1 MKKYEKIY
9 ADPAGKKVTLV
20 TDAAGLVGATGAK
33 KRVLLVGPI
42 LTQTGYGEHTRFMY
56 RALKSRP
63 DLFDVFIMAIG
74 WGNTGWIWED
84 NEERRQIDEDIGKTQ
99 FWLQKRGNFD
109 TAMMVTIPNE
119 WPEYRTRIN
128 ATEYI
133 GVTAGVETSKIS
145 HQWVQST
152 SAVSKILMTSEFSKK
167 IFEQAVY
174 TYKHP
179 HTGQE
184 ATDKVS
190 VPMEVVNYPIK
201 EYEKVDMGLELS
213 TKFNFLLVAQWGIR
227 KNIENTI
234 RWFVEEFID
243 QDVGLVLKTA
253 KLNGSQNDKEM
264 TINVLHSVL
273 RDYPQRK
280 CKVYLL
286 HGYVSDA
293 EVHSLYTHPKI
304 KALVSLSHG
313 EGFGLPL
320 FEAAYSGLPVITHD
334 WGGQT
339 DFLTMEKKNKKGKVT
354 KKHFYAKVDYDLG
367 PIQPEAVWGDIL
379 IADSQWAYPNQGSFK
394 MKLREVYKDYNR
406 LKGQARKLKK
416 HLQEEFTAEKQYE
429 KIVTAICDKE
439 YMEMT
444 QWFEELTE
452 EAVEVA

>member
-1 MKKYEKIY
+1 MKKK
-9 ADPAGKKVTLV
+9 
-20 TDAAGLVGATGAK
+20 
-33 KRVLLVGPI
+33 VLLIAPI
-42 LTQTGYGEHTRFMY
+42 LTQTGYGEHSRFMY
-56 RALKSRP
+56 RALKSRE
-63 DLFDVFIMAIG
+63 DLFEVYVQAIS

-84 NEERRQIDEDIGKTQ
+84 NEERRMIDDDVGKTAAYINQ
-99 FWLQKRGNFD
+99 GGTFD
-109 TAMMVTIPNE
+109 TSLMVTIPNE
-119 WPEYRTRIN
+119 WPEYRQRTKTVQN
-128 ATEYI
+128 I
-133 GVTAGVETSKIS
+133 GVTAGVETNKIS

-152 SAVSKILMTSEFSKK
+152 NAVDKILITSEFSKN
-167 IFEQAVY
+167 IFEQAFY
-174 TYKHP
+174 RYNHP

-184 ATDKVS
+184 MVDKVS

-293 EVHSLYTHPKI
+293 EIHSLYTHPKI
-304 KALVSLSHG
+304 KALISLSHG

-339 DFLTMEKKNKKGKVT
+339 DFLTMEKKSKKGKIT

-367 PIQPEAVWGDIL
+367 PIQPEAVWGDVL
-379 IADSQWAYPNQGSFK
+379 IADSQWAYPKQGSFK
-394 MKLREVYKDYNR
+394 MKLREVHKDYNR

-444 QWFEELTE
+444 QWFEELAE